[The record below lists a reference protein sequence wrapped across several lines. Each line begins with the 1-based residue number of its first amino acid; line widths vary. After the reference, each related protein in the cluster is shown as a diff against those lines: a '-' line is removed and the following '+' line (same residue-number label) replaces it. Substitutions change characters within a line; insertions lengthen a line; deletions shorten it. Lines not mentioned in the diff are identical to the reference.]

1 MELITDPR
9 LREIVSYI
17 APMMEA
23 DPYPDVKIAP
33 DDPTEREAWF
43 NDIARRREQQH
54 AVVRQMIG
62 SSSAAPEL
70 PSGVEAIDVRIPVRG
85 SCGSSGCEA
94 CSRGAISA
102 YVYRPIGATGAPAYL
117 TLHGGGWWLMG
128 GDILRNSGPSH
139 ATMALDLG
147 IVVVDVD
154 YRLTPEHKFPLPVED
169 CYTALAWVAEHG
181 NELGVDPARIA
192 MGGASAG
199 GNLTAAVALMTR
211 DRGGPALRG
220 QAVQIPCLDSSCN
233 TVSHRLYATGYGT
246 ALDRW
251 QKMWATYL
259 RDPMDMY
266 NPYAS
271 PVHAASFADLP
282 PALITVGDYDSLR
295 DDGLIYAERLSEAGV
310 SVTIRRFPQIHGG
323 GLPENGP
330 QLEKL
335 TRDFLRANLLN

>member
-169 CYTALAWVAEHG
+169 CYSALA
-181 NELGVDPARIA
+181 
-192 MGGASAG
+192 
-199 GNLTAAVALMTR
+199 
-211 DRGGPALRG
+211 
-220 QAVQIPCLDSSCN
+220 
-233 TVSHRLYATGYGT
+233 
-246 ALDRW
+246 
-251 QKMWATYL
+251 
-259 RDPMDMY
+259 
-266 NPYAS
+266 
-271 PVHAASFADLP
+271 
-282 PALITVGDYDSLR
+282 
-295 DDGLIYAERLSEAGV
+295 
-310 SVTIRRFPQIHGG
+310 
-323 GLPENGP
+323 
-330 QLEKL
+330 
-335 TRDFLRANLLN
+335 